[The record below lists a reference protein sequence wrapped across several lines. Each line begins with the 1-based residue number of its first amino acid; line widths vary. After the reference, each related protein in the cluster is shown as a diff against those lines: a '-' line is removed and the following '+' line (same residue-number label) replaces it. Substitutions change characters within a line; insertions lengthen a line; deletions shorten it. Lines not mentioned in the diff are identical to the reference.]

1 MAKHH
6 MKHKFEGGK
15 VSNDEEAPSKD
26 VKPYDAQGS
35 EAEKEAKEKK
45 RGGKVEKKEKR
56 ADGGKVEG
64 HKPKMRMDRA
74 CRASGGRV
82 GSDKA
87 PFSSATMS
95 PAMGHK
101 TDD

>member
-1 MAKHH
+1 MSK

-26 VKPYDAQGS
+26 VKAYDAQGS
-35 EAEKEAKEKK
+35 KVEEEAKEKK
-45 RGGKVEKKEKR
+45 HGGKVKR

-64 HKPKMRMDRA
+64 KKPKMRMDRP
-74 CRASGGRV
+74 CRAAGGRV

-95 PAMGHK
+95 PAQGHS

>member
-1 MAKHH
+1 MSK
-6 MKHKFEGGK
+6 KHKAEGGK
-15 VSNDEEAPSKD
+15 ISNDEEAPSKG

-35 EAEKEAKEKK
+35 EVEKEAEEKK
-45 RGGKVEKKEKR
+45 HGGKVKKH

-64 HKPKMRMDRA
+64 KKPKMRMDRP

-82 GSDKA
+82 GADKA

-95 PAMGHK
+95 PAQGHS